1 VPPPAPVPP
10 LAPEPQEAF
19 KRFGILNDNGTMSD
33 EFEVGDFEDGVPEEA
48 GNVSLV
54 AEDSNS
60 APRVAVSKFG
70 MCPRSMT
77 EHIPCLDNEDAIR
90 KLESTER
97 GERFERHC
105 PEEGKRFNCL
115 IPPPKGYRPSIPWPR
130 SRDEVTASFLSVF
143 GLSLAK
149 LFLIKIDFEVTFKT
163 QLY

>member
-1 VPPPAPVPP
+1 
-10 LAPEPQEAF
+10 
-19 KRFGILNDNGTMSD
+19 MSD